1 MTKTPLKGQQRWVQ
15 NLGSVQFH
23 SQAQRAWAAP
33 LLLFALAYDWPFW
46 PVKGRINT
54 GFPYPWV
61 VFHLHVKSRP
71 SPACIA
77 LFQHCELHFTPQFV
91 TKTQGQDRRQRVLPC
106 APGQLLHPQ
115 GCPGKGLERQHPPD
129 ELLCPAGT
137 RVYSPPEWIRF
148 HRYHGHS
155 ATIWSLGVL
164 LYNMV
169 CGDVPFEQDEDIIR
183 GQLFFRRRISPGGYP
198 ALGHGGDN
206 GLWEAAAHRELWRG
220 FISRGWLEELA
231 HALPSCSPHKQRV
244 DREGWAQ
251 LRHCGW

>member
-1 MTKTPLKGQQRWVQ
+1 MVFPHPWVGFFLAC
-15 NLGSVQFH
+15 NG
-23 SQAQRAWAAP
+23 RAFPGPCCP
-33 LLLFALAYDWPFW
+33 LLAPALCFYNPKFVNKSHVLA
-46 PVKGRINT
+46 GRRA
-54 GFPYPWV
+54 G
-61 VFHLHVKSRP
+61 HAGCQRRP
-71 SPACIA
+71 GMLGRGA
-77 LFQHCELHFTPQFV
+77 
-91 TKTQGQDRRQRVLPC
+91 
-106 APGQLLHPQ
+106 
-115 GCPGKGLERQHPPD
+115 D

-231 HALPSCSPHKQRV
+231 HALPSCSPPKQRV